1 MITNKYILLFLNVIN
16 WSLVNTILGT
26 VFTTLSI
33 VYVTMKIIDKL
44 KDDKKTKKEEK
55 KEGDGLWIMGDGF
68 AVISD

>member
-33 VYVTMKIIDKL
+33 VYVSIKIIHKL
-44 KDDKKTKKEEK
+44 KEEKKTKKE
-55 KEGDGLWIMGDGF
+55 KE
-68 AVISD
+68 VSD

>member
-33 VYVTMKIIDKL
+33 VYISIKIIHKL
-44 KDDKKTKKEEK
+44 KEEKKTKKE
-55 KEGDGLWIMGDGF
+55 
-68 AVISD
+68 VSDE